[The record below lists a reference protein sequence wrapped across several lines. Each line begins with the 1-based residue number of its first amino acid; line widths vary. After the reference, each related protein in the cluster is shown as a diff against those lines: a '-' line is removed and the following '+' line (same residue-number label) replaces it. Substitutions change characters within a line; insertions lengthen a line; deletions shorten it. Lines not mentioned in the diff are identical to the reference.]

1 MTPPTDAAAAFARL
15 VDLVRV
21 LRSPG
26 GCPWDREQTLQSLRP
41 FVLEETYE
49 VLDALDHD
57 DRHAL
62 REELGD
68 FIFEGV
74 LLAQLCAES
83 GDFTVADSLNAISDK
98 LVRRH
103 PHVFA
108 PDADA
113 GGKPL
118 PATPDEVVERWEDL
132 KARETSSK
140 GEQRTAL
147 GGVPKVLPALLRTH
161 EIGIRASAVGFDWE
175 RATDVVAKIEE
186 EVAELREWVGA
197 GATANG
203 ERAEE
208 EMGDLLF
215 AIANLSQQ
223 ARHRARVGAEEGQR
237 QVHRTVLGDGVA
249 SAGVRP
255 PARRMLAAGDG
266 RRVGPRQAGG
276 TRGAG
281 RSGTK
286 LSLRPVNVVTSTACP
301 SVRRLMAP
309 SRSVLSTRAPI
320 AR

>member
-108 PDADA
+108 PDADG

-132 KARETSSK
+132 KAREKSSK

-147 GGVPKVLPALLRTH
+147 GGVSKVLPALLRTH

-175 RATDVVAKIEE
+175 RTTDVVAKIEE

-197 GATANG
+197 GATAND

-215 AIANLSQQ
+215 AIANLSRKLGIEPESALRKANDKFTGRFSAMESRLRASGRRLAECSLQEMEDEWGRVKQ
-223 ARHRARVGAEEGQR
+223 AEREAPAGAARHS
-237 QVHRTVLGDGVA
+237 A
-249 SAGVRP
+249 SAR
-255 PARRMLAAGDG
+255 
-266 RRVGPRQAGG
+266 
-276 TRGAG
+276 
-281 RSGTK
+281 
-286 LSLRPVNVVTSTACP
+286 
-301 SVRRLMAP
+301 
-309 SRSVLSTRAPI
+309 
-320 AR
+320 

>member
-15 VDLVRV
+15 VDLVRL
-21 LRSPG
+21 LRSPE

-49 VLDALDHD
+49 VLEALDHD

-108 PDADA
+108 PDGDA
-113 GGKPL
+113 AISKPL
-118 PATPDEVVERWEDL
+118 PTTPDEVVERWEDL
-132 KARETSSK
+132 KAREQSSK

-197 GATANG
+197 GANANG

-215 AIANLSQQ
+215 AIANLSRKLGIEPESALRRANDKFTRRFSEVESRLRASGRPLSECSIQEMEDEWGRVKQ
-223 ARHRARVGAEEGQR
+223 AEREPLAGQ
-237 QVHRTVLGDGVA
+237 G
-249 SAGVRP
+249 
-255 PARRMLAAGDG
+255 
-266 RRVGPRQAGG
+266 
-276 TRGAG
+276 
-281 RSGTK
+281 
-286 LSLRPVNVVTSTACP
+286 
-301 SVRRLMAP
+301 
-309 SRSVLSTRAPI
+309 
-320 AR
+320 